1 MNFLSKLFTLIFLVL
16 FTISCAGTKSTSPE
30 NSASEETKSEMNTES
45 ETDMEMEAVSA
56 TETWHLT
63 PANSAPYYGTGVEK
77 AYTELLAN
85 KTPGEKVIVA
95 IIDSGTD
102 IEHEDLKENVWV
114 NDDEVPGNRED
125 DDNNGYIDD
134 VYGWNFIGGPD
145 GSHVNKD
152 TYELT
157 RLYAK
162 LNSKYE
168 GMNEGSVSEEN
179 QDEYE
184 YYLEIKKAYDR
195 RVEQNNRNLNQVGQS
210 SQAIL
215 FAKQTLNISNID
227 SVSAD
232 DLEVNSSDTQQTQ
245 QAKQIMSYLINNG
258 ASESDISDLQEYYEH
273 LQGLANYGLNPDFNP
288 RDIVGD
294 DYDDLSNRFYGN
306 NDVIGPTSEHG
317 THVAGIVGAIRDNN
331 LGATGIADIELMILR
346 TVPDGDERDK
356 DVANAIRYAAENGAR
371 VINMSFGKGYSPQ
384 KFYVDDAIR
393 YADSVGV
400 LMISGSGNG
409 SDNVDSTDSYPTRF
423 YDDGG
428 MATNYLSVGATSW
441 QSDSMLVAS
450 FSNYGKETVD
460 IFAPGVDVYSTY
472 PNNEYKME
480 SGTSMASPV
489 VAGVAALIMSY
500 YPELSATDVK
510 EILLETVTKV
520 DQVVYKPGTDE
531 GIPFSELSS
540 TGGIIN
546 AYEALKLAEERTQR

>member
-1 MNFLSKLFTLIFLVL
+1 MNLTSKLFTLLLVTL
-16 FTISCAGTKSTSPE
+16 FSISCASTKSTS
-30 NSASEETKSEMNTES
+30 ETKSSADS
-45 ETDMEMEAVSA
+45 ETETEMTSETEVEEITA

-63 PANSAPYYGTGVEK
+63 PANAAPYYGTGVET
-77 AYTELLAN
+77 AYSELLAG
-85 KTPGEKVIVA
+85 KSPKQKVIVA

-102 IEHEDLKENVWV
+102 IYHEDLQENVWV
-114 NDDEVPGNRED
+114 NEDEIRGNSAD
-125 DDNNGYIDD
+125 DDGNGYIDD
-134 VYGWNFIGGPD
+134 IYGWNFIGGPD
-145 GSHVNKD
+145 STHIDKD
-152 TYELT
+152 TYEVT

-162 LNSKYE
+162 LSDKYA
-168 GMNEGSVSEEN
+168 GMSEDSVAEEN
-179 QDEYE
+179 QDEFE
-184 YYLEIKKAYDR
+184 YYQEIKAAFER
-195 RVEQNNRNLNQVGQS
+195 RKEQNDRELAQVGQS
-210 SQAIL
+210 RQAIM
-215 FAKQTLNISNID
+215 FAKQALGVTNID
-227 SVSAD
+227 SLTAE
-232 DLEVNSSDTQQTQ
+232 DLEIKSSDTQQIQ
-245 QAKQIMSYLINNG
+245 QAKQIMNYLKSNG
-258 ASESDISDLQEYYEH
+258 AAESDIQDLEEYYEH
-273 LQGLANYGLNPDFNP
+273 VQGLANYGLNPDFNP

-306 NDVIGPTSEHG
+306 NDVIGPSSEHG

-356 DVANAIRYAAENGAR
+356 DVANAIRYAAENGAK

-384 KFYVDDAIR
+384 KFYVDSAIQ

-400 LMISGSGNG
+400 LMVSGSGNG

-423 YDDGG
+423 YENGG
-428 MATNYLSVGATSW
+428 FAKNYLSVGATSW
-441 QSDSMLVAS
+441 ESDSTLVAS

-460 IFAPGVDVYSTY
+460 LFAPGVDVYSTY

-510 EILLETVTKV
+510 EIILQTVTKV

-531 GIPFSELSS
+531 PIHFSELSA

-546 AYEALKLAEERTQR
+546 AYDALKLAEERANP

>member
-1 MNFLSKLFTLIFLVL
+1 MNFLSKLFTLLFLIL
-16 FTISCAGTKSTSPE
+16 ISIGCAGTKSTSTNE
-30 NSASEETKSEMNTES
+30 SSASEETETEMNTE
-45 ETDMEMEAVSA
+45 MESEAVSA

-63 PANSAPYYGTGVEK
+63 PSNYNPYYGTGVEK
-77 AYTELLAN
+77 AYAELLAG

-95 IIDSGTD
+95 VIDSGTD
-102 IEHEDLKENVWV
+102 IEHEDLEENVWV
-114 NDDEVPGNRED
+114 NEDEIPGNRED

-145 GSHVNKD
+145 GSHVKKD

-162 LNSKYE
+162 LNPKYE
-168 GMNEGSVSEEN
+168 GVSQDSISEEN
-179 QDEYE
+179 KKEYE
-184 YYLEIKKAYDR
+184 YYLEIKEAYDR
-195 RVEQNNRNLNQVGQS
+195 RVEQNNRNLNQVGQT

-215 FAKQTLNISNID
+215 FAKQTLNVSNID
-227 SVSAD
+227 SVSAE
-232 DLEVNSSDTQQTQ
+232 DLEVKSTDTQQTQ
-245 QAKQIMSYLINNG
+245 QAKQIMSYLLSNG
-258 ASESDISDLQEYYEH
+258 ATQADISELQEYYEH
-273 LQGLANYGLNPDFNP
+273 LQGLANFGLNPDFNP

-294 DYDDLSNRFYGN
+294 NYDDLSNRFYGN

-400 LMISGSGNG
+400 LMVSGSGNG

-423 YDDGG
+423 YNDGG
-428 MATNYLSVGATSW
+428 FATNYLSVGATSW

-500 YPELSATDVK
+500 YPELSATEVK
-510 EILLETVTKV
+510 EIILETVTKI
-520 DQVVYKPGTDE
+520 DQVVYKPGTQE
-531 GIPFSELSS
+531 GISFSELSS

-546 AYEALKLAEERTQR
+546 AYDALKLAEQRSQQ